1 MKVSSNA
8 AWSVDVQRRVRVGF
22 LMDSV
27 VAFGVFDFGMV
38 LMSYCRLFVFH
49 SPNGASRWKTNNRE
63 RSEQLPTLER
73 QHIGTT

>member
-8 AWSVDVQRRVRVGF
+8 GWAFDVERRVRVGF
-22 LMDSV
+22 LMGSV
-27 VAFGVFDFGMV
+27 VAFGVFDFGIV
-38 LMSYCRLFVFH
+38 LMSFYRLFVFH
-49 SPNGASRWKTNNRE
+49 SPNGASRWKTNNRQ